1 MTITTRQRLSQVAK
15 RWTLRLTHYGRKT
28 GKPYQVP
35 IWFLVEG
42 ETVYLVTQSM
52 QRQWTRNV
60 QARPEVQLQ
69 IGDELWKG
77 DVTVIVDQVE
87 QLHVVDL
94 MVQKYWIVRPYVW
107 LQKQFAARRPGEQR
121 GRGGA
126 FRVRLRA
133 NSPAAP

>member
-1 MTITTRQRLSQVAK
+1 MASTASQRLSQVAK

-28 GKPYQVP
+28 GKPYQVT

-42 ETVYLVTQSM
+42 ETVYLVTQNM

-60 QARPEVQLQ
+60 QARPEVELQ
-69 IGDELWKG
+69 IGNELWKG
-77 DVTVIVDQVE
+77 EVAVITDQAE

-94 MVQKYWIVRPYVW
+94 MTQKYWIVRPYVW
-107 LQKQFAARRPGEQR
+107 LQKQFATRRPGEQR
-121 GRGGA
+121 GRGGV

-133 NSPAAP
+133 TSPTAS

>member
-1 MTITTRQRLSQVAK
+1 MAITTPQRLSQVAK

-28 GKPYQVP
+28 GKAYQVT

-42 ETVYLVTQSM
+42 ETVYLVTQNM

-69 IGDELWKG
+69 IGNELWKG
-77 DVTVIVDQVE
+77 EVAVITDQTE

-94 MVQKYWIVRPYVW
+94 MLQKYWIVRPYVW

-133 NSPAAP
+133 ASTTAS

>member
-1 MTITTRQRLSQVAK
+1 MAITTPERLSQVAK

-28 GKPYQVP
+28 GKAYQVT

-42 ETVYLVTQSM
+42 ETVYLVTQNM

-69 IGDELWKG
+69 IGNELWEG
-77 DVTVIVDQVE
+77 EVMVISDQAE

-107 LQKQFAARRPGEQR
+107 LQKQLAARRASERR
-121 GRGGA
+121 GHVGA
-126 FRVRLRA
+126 CRVRLRGTT
-133 NSPAAP
+133 PA